1 MTTKETP
8 FYKFIVEN
16 FNPGLKILELG
27 SGTGT
32 KLLSELYIMYSIEDE
47 ISYIN
52 SQPTTY
58 FYAPYKQYNSDW
70 VAPQNIPEQNGWYN
84 PDYLLNLPTD
94 YDLIL
99 VDGPNGSKG
108 RAGFLKHLNL
118 FKTNVPIIFD
128 DVYRVPEMM
137 LLEKVASALNKT
149 YELYYVNGHP
159 RVGCIR

>member
-1 MTTKETP
+1 M
-8 FYKFIVEN
+8 KFSWIH
-16 FNPGLKILELG
+16 
-27 SGTGT
+27 
-32 KLLSELYIMYSIEDE
+32 
-47 ISYIN
+47 
-52 SQPTTY
+52 
-58 FYAPYKQYNSDW
+58 
-70 VAPQNIPEQNGWYN
+70 
-84 PDYLLNLPTD
+84 LLNLPTD